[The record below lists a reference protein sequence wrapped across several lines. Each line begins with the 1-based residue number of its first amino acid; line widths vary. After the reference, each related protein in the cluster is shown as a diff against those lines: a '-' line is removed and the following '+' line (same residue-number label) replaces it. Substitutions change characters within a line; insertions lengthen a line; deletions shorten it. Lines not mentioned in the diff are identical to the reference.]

1 MPEVAAVK
9 RRLAGD
15 ADTLAPLVARYRKQQ
30 LRGVV
35 IHHWRVLAQQHTAM
49 IFRAHYCRRRVPE
62 FSRCMLKVKAATVN
76 PVIIEKAS
84 VRLTSET
91 PSTP

>member
-1 MPEVAAVK
+1 MSTCSP
-9 RRLAGD
+9 
-15 ADTLAPLVARYRKQQ
+15 ADPMATLVAGYGKQQ
-30 LRGVV
+30 LRGVA

-49 IFRAHYCRRRVPE
+49 IFRAHYWRRRVPE
-62 FSRCMLKVKAATVN
+62 FSKCMLKVKATTVN
-76 PVIIEKAS
+76 PVIIENAS